1 MLSCNLQDMIAQYS
15 NGGRPGRQQ
24 MKSAGQV
31 GLVPALGLKR
41 PLEEKKRRGRSE
53 TEGLPAVITGSA
65 GEVKTLD
72 VYVTLKTENNTAAY
86 GAQAWQLSLTAEGGR
101 IKSIGVDGVT
111 VLPPGLSLHRPDPRS
126 PLR

>member
-1 MLSCNLQDMIAQYS
+1 MIAQYS

-53 TEGLPAVITGSA
+53 TVGLAGIALLLNRGQIT
-65 GEVKTLD
+65 TLSW
-72 VYVTLKTENNTAAY
+72 A
-86 GAQAWQLSLTAEGGR
+86 R
-101 IKSIGVDGVT
+101 F
-111 VLPPGLSLHRPDPRS
+111 
-126 PLR
+126 